1 MKSASFSTPPREGN
15 SVFERL
21 YRNSA
26 RLQKPLPRKQ
36 ESRLKAKINRLEGEP
51 AAASPFTPR
60 TMDTSGAK
68 EESIDLSACQED
80 FIETDSFASFLS
92 DSFDDSSVRIEQL
105 AKAGKEHIS
114 KRDMT
119 MQSFF
124 EKDSTDWYPLES
136 PLGELNF
143 FPDSLVQTPRKN
155 EDVLTEAAAVIIQSA
170 YRSHRCKETY
180 ARFKTLAVAIQA
192 RTRGFLTRRIL
203 MSTVMTALK
212 VRRHWRRLRADP
224 NQQISSIVI
233 RSAYKLLQCAS
244 SHANLKKLRVTFN
257 GTTRGLMAICRLYAY
272 DIAALTIQRTW
283 RQQRV
288 KEGKKNRNA
297 KYRRKQ
303 GKRNNEERPP
313 SKTFLL
319 RHECLDQAKTTK
331 KSPAA
336 AVAIQ
341 ALYRGYQ
348 CAAAYSHMRTAC
360 VCLQARTRGVVAR
373 GRVRSLEGAALVLQR
388 HWRRKQ
394 RHATE
399 AAAAV
404 AIQALYRGYQCA
416 AAYSDMRTG
425 VLSLS
430 FALPLSN
437 TGNARLTSNDAS
449 PSFQGHWRPAY
460 VRRSFKDGS
469 SSYDSTLVSVVLI
482 QSLYRAHLTRSS
494 FTILKAAALS
504 IQAQWRC
511 FRVRR
516 CFSSASVAFSPIS
529 KSVLLIQAVYRSFL
543 TRSAFANLKAAALSI
558 QANWRGFRCRRSL
571 LSIDD
576 SDSKNHHDRS
586 LVFDEAATI
595 IEAKWRSY
603 LATTAFL
610 NLRCAANIGQAL
622 IRGYLIRRRWARL
635 ALLHRLRAN
644 VRESVETLLSS
655 GPTNLTSFGPC
666 VRNTAHQLRT
676 SEARTKVL
684 VESLH
689 KLSPKNGS
697 GS

>member
-1 MKSASFSTPPREGN
+1 
-15 SVFERL
+15 
-21 YRNSA
+21 
-26 RLQKPLPRKQ
+26 
-36 ESRLKAKINRLEGEP
+36 
-51 AAASPFTPR
+51 
-60 TMDTSGAK
+60 
-68 EESIDLSACQED
+68 
-80 FIETDSFASFLS
+80 
-92 DSFDDSSVRIEQL
+92 
-105 AKAGKEHIS
+105 
-114 KRDMT
+114 
-119 MQSFF
+119 
-124 EKDSTDWYPLES
+124 
-136 PLGELNF
+136 
-143 FPDSLVQTPRKN
+143 
-155 EDVLTEAAAVIIQSA
+155 
-170 YRSHRCKETY
+170 
-180 ARFKTLAVAIQA
+180 
-192 RTRGFLTRRIL
+192 
-203 MSTVMTALK
+203 
-212 VRRHWRRLRADP
+212 
-224 NQQISSIVI
+224 
-233 RSAYKLLQCAS
+233 
-244 SHANLKKLRVTFN
+244 
-257 GTTRGLMAICRLYAY
+257 
-272 DIAALTIQRTW
+272 
-283 RQQRV
+283 
-288 KEGKKNRNA
+288 
-297 KYRRKQ
+297 
-303 GKRNNEERPP
+303 
-313 SKTFLL
+313 
-319 RHECLDQAKTTK
+319 
-331 KSPAA
+331 
-336 AVAIQ
+336 
-341 ALYRGYQ
+341 
-348 CAAAYSHMRTAC
+348 
-360 VCLQARTRGVVAR
+360 
-373 GRVRSLEGAALVLQR
+373 
-388 HWRRKQ
+388 
-394 RHATE
+394 
-399 AAAAV
+399 
-404 AIQALYRGYQCA
+404 
-416 AAYSDMRTG
+416 MRTG

-482 QSLYRAHLTRSS
+482 QSLYRSHLTRIS
-494 FTILKAAALS
+494 FKNLKAAALS

-635 ALLHRLRAN
+635 ALLHRLRVN